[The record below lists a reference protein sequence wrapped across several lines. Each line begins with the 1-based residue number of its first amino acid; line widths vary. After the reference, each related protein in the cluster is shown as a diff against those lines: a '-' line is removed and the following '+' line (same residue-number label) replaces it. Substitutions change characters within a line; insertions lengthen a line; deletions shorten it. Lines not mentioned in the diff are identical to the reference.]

1 VKLILRT
8 PLFPMTVLAL
18 SAAVG
23 CSADAS
29 ETDPECS
36 SAEACA
42 QADAISSDPP
52 PFVVTEVR
60 PTRHP
65 ILLHHGFNASR
76 TNSWSFYK
84 VKDAL
89 EADGHEVITTEVEPF
104 NGVPVRARKLA
115 EIVDRARTESCRR
128 RGAQTAEDVAAC
140 ERTMRV
146 NIIAHSMGGLDARY
160 LAATLGYGPKIAS
173 ITTLSTPHGGSNIA
187 DVGLG
192 LTPDGGHM
200 GAVLDQLFAC
210 FGRTF
215 TADDLARSSDIRAA
229 LESLSEANAPAF
241 NRANPDQPGVY
252 YQSYAGVSR
261 AIGGPR
267 MADAQAEVLDACDGM
282 YFGAIRRADFMAPQ
296 LTLGSV
302 AVGRFTDVPQDGM
315 VTVENAKWGR
325 FRGCVPA
332 DHLDEVGQVKD
343 DRPDVY
349 TKFDHIAFYR
359 VVASDLAR
367 RGL

>member
-1 VKLILRT
+1 MKLITLRH
-8 PLFPMTVLAL
+8 LLPMTVLAL
-18 SAAVG
+18 FAAGG
-23 CSADAS
+23 CSADSS
-29 ETDPECS
+29 ETDADCS

-42 QADAISSDPP
+42 QSDAISNVPP
-52 PFVVTEVR
+52 PFTVGDVR
-60 PTRHP
+60 AARYP

-84 VKDAL
+84 VREAL
-89 EADGHEVITTEVEPF
+89 AADGHDVTSTEVEPF
-104 NGVPVRARKLA
+104 NGVPVRARTLA
-115 EIVDRARTESCRR
+115 ESVDRVRTESCRKQ
-128 RGAQTAEDVAAC
+128 GARTDEDIAVC

-146 NIIAHSMGGLDARY
+146 NIISHSMGGLDARY

-173 ITTLSTPHGGSNIA
+173 ITTISTPHGGSNVA

-192 LTPDGGHM
+192 LTPDGGRM
-200 GAVLDQLFAC
+200 GAVLDQLVAC

-215 TADDLARSSDIRAA
+215 TADDLARDSDIRAA

-267 MADAQAEVLDACDGM
+267 TAGAQAEVLDACDGA
-282 YFGAIRRADFMAPQ
+282 YFGDVRRADFMAVQ
-296 LTLGSV
+296 LSLGSF
-302 AVGRFTDVPQDGM
+302 AVGHFTDVPQDGM

-325 FRGCVPA
+325 FRGCIPA
-332 DHLDEVGQVKD
+332 DHLDEVGQVRD